1 MSDNLNHIS
10 EAVQVFELL
19 NPNKKLETSTMF
31 VGGCVRDH
39 ILSHPITDIDLATI
53 FHPEIVSEILTKN
66 KFNVSKKFMNFGLIS
81 AELNDVEFE
90 ITTLREDVK
99 PDGRY
104 AKIVFTND
112 WPLDA
117 QRRDF
122 TVNAIY
128 YDMSQSEEDK
138 CFFDPYNG
146 KSDLLDGKIN
156 FIKNCEESINEDFV
170 RVLRYFR
177 FFLKY
182 SKHEYNSNIL
192 NSFFQNKEKIKKIKS
207 NRMKNE
213 LRKIVLTKNYRKIL
227 ENENV
232 REFFYFIYPDCEKF
246 LPLDYEKALNFLDN

>member
-1 MSDNLNHIS
+1 
-10 EAVQVFELL
+10 
-19 NPNKKLETSTMF
+19 
-31 VGGCVRDH
+31 
-39 ILSHPITDIDLATI
+39 
-53 FHPEIVSEILTKN
+53 
-66 KFNVSKKFMNFGLIS
+66 MNFGLIS
-81 AELNDVEFE
+81 AELNDVKFE

-128 YDMSQSEEDK
+128 YDMLQSEQNK

>member
-1 MSDNLNHIS
+1 M
-10 EAVQVFELL
+10 
-19 NPNKKLETSTMF
+19 
-31 VGGCVRDH
+31 
-39 ILSHPITDIDLATI
+39 
-53 FHPEIVSEILTKN
+53 
-66 KFNVSKKFMNFGLIS
+66 
-81 AELNDVEFE
+81 
-90 ITTLREDVK
+90 
-99 PDGRY
+99 
-104 AKIVFTND
+104 
-112 WPLDA
+112 
-117 QRRDF
+117 
-122 TVNAIY
+122 
-128 YDMSQSEEDK
+128 
-138 CFFDPYNG
+138 
-146 KSDLLDGKIN
+146 DGKIN